1 MPRTHLPTRRP
12 AFAPIH
18 PARPA
23 QKAAEIRDRVT
34 QGKTRQD
41 IGDVLGS
48 SPRTVSTH
56 REHVLEKRGMETRS
70 AATNLVM
77 RRTRSGST

>member
-1 MPRTHLPTRRP
+1 MPRTHIPTRRP

-34 QGKTRQD
+34 QGKTRQN
-41 IGDVLGS
+41 IGDILGS
-48 SPRTVSTH
+48 SSRTVSTH
-56 REHVLEKRGMETRS
+56 RKHVLEKRGPEPRS
-70 AATNLVM
+70 AAANLAM
-77 RRTRSGST
+77 RRTRSGSA